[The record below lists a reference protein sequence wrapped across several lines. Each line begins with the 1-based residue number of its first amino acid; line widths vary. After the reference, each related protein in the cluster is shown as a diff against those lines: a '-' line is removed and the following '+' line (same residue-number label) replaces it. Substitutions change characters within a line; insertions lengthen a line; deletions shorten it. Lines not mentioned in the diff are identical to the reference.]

1 MGADSNRCLRC
12 SLHARVVAASSTYS
26 RSLWLLTALS
36 FRRRTDSCRLCTL
49 LTARR
54 FCRMA
59 ADRSH
64 DSTFVVDD
72 GRTSNDSL
80 GRTVPAVALRSSA
93 SIFDQ
98 RSWAL
103 SVIKRS
109 SEDCP
114 VRSAPDFLL
123 VSFYLG

>member
-12 SLHARVVAASSTYS
+12 ALHARLVAATSTCS
-26 RSLWLLTALS
+26 RSLWLLTAFSVL
-36 FRRRTDSCRLCTL
+36 RRTDSCCLCTL
-49 LTARR
+49 LPARR
-54 FCRMA
+54 FRRMA

-80 GRTVPAVALRSSA
+80 GCAVPAIALRPSA

-98 RSWAL
+98 WNWAL

-114 VRSAPDFLL
+114 VRIASSLLL
-123 VSFYLG
+123 VCFYFG